1 MKLTILAALAA
12 SLTVGTLSAQTI
24 DQASRRWDAGKL
36 AWDEFLGESKSDTT
50 INRFAYNVKL
60 GRATEKIGNTT
71 YIYSKFTPYFDQ
83 TESWTHPRFKND
95 AMLQY
100 NQIMFDM
107 LELYTRRATIDYNRE
122 SGEYSDEQIRSFYK
136 RQFDKQVHE
145 LDEASRRGTDA
156 DQLPFFATG
165 VALDLER
172 THFNP
177 AAVVEDQP
185 VDYFGEFYVGAG
197 GHFPISDYYNRAF
210 GMNLGFGFGWK
221 RHLWEV
227 DMTLAF
233 GGKAQADFD
242 TRNGWIYEGES
253 LNHYQAYLIYGY
265 CAVRNTRYQ
274 SFPFVGLGANGLSH
288 VLDKDIDAKDP
299 EKDGFSAC
307 AGMMFDLFLTRRV
320 SIHPNWGN
328 VADATY
334 QAIRIRPYFSITH
347 YNHLGWTP
355 AINLSIS
362 YNWGGMSW
370 SRKHYRSE
378 EAKSTIHEY

>member
-107 LELYTRRATIDYNRE
+107 LELYARRATIDYNRE

-185 VDYFGEFYVGAG
+185 IDYFGEFYAG
-197 GHFPISDYYNRAF
+197 VNGHFPISDYYNQSIGF
-210 GMNLGFGFGWK
+210 NLGFGVGRK
-221 RHLWEV
+221 RHLWSI
-227 DMTLAF
+227 DMSLGF
-233 GGKAQADFD
+233 SGKAKADFD
-242 TRNGWIYEGES
+242 TRNGWIYENEH
-253 LNHYQAYLIYGY
+253 LNVYQL
-265 CAVRNTRYQ
+265 
-274 SFPFVGLGANGLSH
+274 
-288 VLDKDIDAKDP
+288 
-299 EKDGFSAC
+299 
-307 AGMMFDLFLTRRV
+307 
-320 SIHPNWGN
+320 
-328 VADATY
+328 
-334 QAIRIRPYFSITH
+334 
-347 YNHLGWTP
+347 
-355 AINLSIS
+355 
-362 YNWGGMSW
+362 
-370 SRKHYRSE
+370 
-378 EAKSTIHEY
+378 

>member
-12 SLTVGTLSAQTI
+12 SFTVGTLSAQTI

-107 LELYTRRATIDYNRE
+107 LELYARRATIDFNRE

-185 VDYFGEFYVGAG
+185 IDYFGEFYAG
-197 GHFPISDYYNRAF
+197 VNGHFPISDYYNQSIGF
-210 GMNLGFGFGWK
+210 NLGFGFGWK
-221 RHLWEV
+221 RHLWSM
-227 DMTLAF
+227 DMSLGF
-233 GGKAQADFD
+233 SGKAKADFD
-242 TRNGWIYEGES
+242 TRNGWIYEDEH
-253 LNHYQAYLIYGY
+253 LNVYQVYATYAY
-265 CAVRNTRYQ
+265 CAARNKKYQ
-274 SFPFVGLGANGLSH
+274 SFPFVGLGASGITHPLGDRD
-288 VLDKDIDAKDP
+288 LKDP
-299 EKDGFSAC
+299 EKDGFSVC
-307 AGMMFDLFLTRRV
+307 AGMMFDVFLIRRIT
-320 SIHPNWGN
+320 IHPNWGSL
-328 VADATY
+328 ADGTY
-334 QAIRIRPYFSITH
+334 QAIRIRPYFSLTQF
-347 YNHLGWTP
+347 NHLGWTP

-370 SRKHYRSE
+370 SRKNYRSE
-378 EAKSTIHEY
+378 EVKSTIHEY